1 MDSHLNKDIF
11 TETGCI
17 SRTKLLGY
25 RNRSLRRSDLHDVEK
40 HLVDCALCSEALE
53 GLELM
58 KNDVALEHLSKK
70 LKSEFSSHTER
81 SALPTYFKL
90 AAAIT
95 ALVILTYVAFLQTEK
110 TAENNQAYLES
121 PVSPQI
127 STPPAINQKVVENTF
142 PSKKEFQKENG
153 AVKNK
158 KPEASNMKVQSNQSG
173 DHSSVYETNVIEEGM
188 ARSDMNASA
197 DSEMPVFLES
207 PSESEGASI
216 ANTSPGALIEQKSGY
231 MKNTAFIDDL
241 QVINYENLKTKS
253 IDKTSAKELAS
264 DREKIKAQSENNHSS
279 ASTTSSDK
287 NYLENIK
294 APLKYYKQKKYEQAI
309 SGFDALLSLNPEDEN
324 ANFYKGLSLFHL
336 NRFDESLQ
344 LLLPIGGGITQPF
357 SQEAYFYVGRCYEEK
372 GNKQQALEIYRKII
386 SERGIYKD
394 KASRRIREMR

>member
-1 MDSHLNKDIF
+1 
-11 TETGCI
+11 
-17 SRTKLLGY
+17 
-25 RNRSLRRSDLHDVEK
+25 
-40 HLVDCALCSEALE
+40 
-53 GLELM
+53 
-58 KNDVALEHLSKK
+58 
-70 LKSEFSSHTER
+70 
-81 SALPTYFKL
+81 L